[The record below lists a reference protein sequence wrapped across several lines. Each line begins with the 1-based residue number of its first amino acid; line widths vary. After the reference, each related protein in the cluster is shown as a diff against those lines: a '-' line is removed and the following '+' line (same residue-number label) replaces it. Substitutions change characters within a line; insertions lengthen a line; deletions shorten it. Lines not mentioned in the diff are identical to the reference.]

1 MLFETIAAASGFL
14 TDMEGN
20 WSGAL
25 QYRDYQSDKLV
36 EIPVS
41 VENELHGSLVISKLA
56 FTDPGQIVHRVSV
69 LSYDGDTGSVFE
81 AYIRDGGAERFE
93 SSYTIEEAGDGWVIT
108 STREGRDGDSPA
120 LVRDVTT
127 FSGNQLVTER
137 TVDPVDDNQDGFLFR
152 NRIVLT
158 RE

>member
-1 MLFETIAAASGFL
+1 
-14 TDMEGN
+14 
-20 WSGAL
+20 
-25 QYRDYQSDKLV
+25 
-36 EIPVS
+36 
-41 VENELHGSLVISKLA
+41 
-56 FTDPGQIVHRVSV
+56 
-69 LSYDGDTGSVFE
+69 
-81 AYIRDGGAERFE
+81 GAERFE

-137 TVDPVDDNQDGFLFR
+137 TVDPVDDDQDGFLFR